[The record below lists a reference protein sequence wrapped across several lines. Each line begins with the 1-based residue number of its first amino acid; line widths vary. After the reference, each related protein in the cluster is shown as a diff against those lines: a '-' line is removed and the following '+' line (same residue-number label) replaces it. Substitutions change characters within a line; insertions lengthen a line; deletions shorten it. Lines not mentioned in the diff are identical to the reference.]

1 MNKPEKIA
9 DTGVSAAWGP
19 SGAEADGPLWKIK
32 VLDLTHARA
41 GPTCVRQLTD
51 WGARA
56 LKVEQPTGLGVED
69 VATGD
74 RHGFDFQNL
83 HRNKRS
89 LTLNLKDP
97 DGLAIFMELAKEAD
111 VIVENFRPAVKDR
124 LGIAYDTIRK
134 INPRLVY
141 ASLSGFGDTGPYRDR
156 PGVDQ
161 IAQGMGGLMSIT
173 GLPGQGP
180 VRVGIPIC
188 DLTAGIFLS
197 QAVLMAL
204 YERERSGE
212 GQWVK
217 TSLLAAI
224 IQMLDFQATRWLI
237 GNEVP
242 PQAGNDHPTG
252 IPTGVFKTK
261 DGHINIAASGN
272 KLFVRL
278 ADALGKPE
286 WKTDPVFA
294 KADGRRK
301 NKAKMNAAIDEV
313 TVTRTSDEWVDLL
326 NEAGVPCGPIYA
338 IDQMFADPQ
347 VKQLGVVKGVKHHKL
362 NDINVVGQA
371 ATLSRTPSTIRLAAP
386 DAGEHTG
393 DVLTALG
400 VDKVKVEDLK
410 KRNVV

>member
-1 MNKPEKIA
+1 MNKPEIIA
-9 DTGVSAAWGP
+9 GEKGPRDAAWGA
-19 SGAEADGPLWKIK
+19 SSAADGPLWQIK

-56 LKVEQPTGLGVED
+56 LKIEQPTGGDD

-97 DGLAIFMELAKEAD
+97 DGLAIFKELAKEAD

-124 LGIAYDTIRK
+124 LGVDYETMRK
-134 INPRLVY
+134 INPRLIY

-161 IAQGMGGLMSIT
+161 ILQGMGGLMSIT

-188 DLTAGIFLS
+188 DLTAGVFLS
-197 QAVLMAL
+197 TAVLMAL

-217 TSLLAAI
+217 TSLLASI

-237 GNEVP
+237 GKEVP

-252 IPTGVFKTK
+252 IPTGVFPTK
-261 DGHINIAASGN
+261 DGHMNIAASGQEMYR
-272 KLFVRL
+272 RL
-278 ADALGKPE
+278 CTALGCPE
-286 WKTDPVFA
+286 LIEHPDFKLAADRSKNR
-294 KADGRRK
+294 KA
-301 NKAKMNAAIDEV
+301 MNEV
-313 TVTRTSDEWVDLL
+313 LGKYTSQRTTAEWI
-326 NEAGVPCGPIYA
+326 EEMEAAGVPCGPIYSV
-338 IDQMFADPQ
+338 DQTFADPQ
-347 VKQLGVVKGVKHHKL
+347 VRHLQMATPVQHPKLGKLDVVA
-362 NDINVVGQA
+362 QA
-371 ATLSRTPSTIRLAAP
+371 VNLTRTEQVMRCAAP
-386 DAGEHTG
+386 EPGAHTDEVLAEAGYTPDEIAEMRRAG
-393 DVLTALG
+393 AI
-400 VDKVKVEDLK
+400 
-410 KRNVV
+410 